1 MSTENLNAEEPT
13 DNGDES
19 DLIPETPWLEN
30 VADTGAFVAS
40 LLPIPWLAPA
50 ISSILS
56 GYSNSRKISRIHDVL
71 RQLNND
77 LADFKSEA
85 AEKYV
90 ETEDFQDLVDET
102 LQRAASER
110 NEEKRRMYA
119 RFLAGAIETPG
130 EPYDD
135 QLKLLKE
142 LEGLHSEHLLIFK
155 AMLQTPDPDSN
166 VYMGS
171 TMGTLETRLSEIPRS
186 RLHEHVTDL
195 TDRRLIK
202 GIGNVTVTGQT
213 AIDLRN
219 QFTPLGKRLLRY
231 LDQD

>member
-1 MSTENLNAEEPT
+1 
-13 DNGDES
+13 
-19 DLIPETPWLEN
+19 
-30 VADTGAFVAS
+30 
-40 LLPIPWLAPA
+40 
-50 ISSILS
+50 
-56 GYSNSRKISRIHDVL
+56 
-71 RQLNND
+71 
-77 LADFKSEA
+77 
-85 AEKYV
+85 
-90 ETEDFQDLVDET
+90 
-102 LQRAASER
+102 
-110 NEEKRRMYA
+110 MYA